1 MIRMFG
7 GLRNGVVPFAAMVLL
22 VGVLGG
28 TGAMAQGAGDLIV
41 TPTRVVLEGRDRA
54 AQVTLS
60 NQGAAAAV
68 FRISLIAM
76 DMDENGNLEEVDP
89 QAAGIATA
97 EDLIRYAPRQIQI
110 APGATQVVRLSVRKP
125 AGLEDGE
132 YRSHMFFRAVPD
144 ESAGRN
150 VADDAELEDNE
161 LRVQLIPIYGITIP
175 VIVRHGELH
184 ADVGLSGIEILEAD
198 ADRPARIAL
207 TMTREGDRS
216 AFGDVTATYTP
227 ADGGG
232 SVVVAQV
239 TRVAVYTPRDSRR
252 LVLPLRLPEGVP
264 LGQGTLRVEYRAT
277 AKAGGR
283 LLAETTVQLP

>member
-1 MIRMFG
+1 MNKIVCHFTRKTVAFVAALILANGIFG
-7 GLRNGVVPFAAMVLL
+7 QEVL
-22 VGVLGG
+22 
-28 TGAMAQGAGDLIV
+28 AQGAGDLIV

-60 NQGAAAAV
+60 NQGSTAAV

-76 DMDENGNLEEVDP
+76 DMDENGNLKEIE
-89 QAAGIATA
+89 AGTGGVKTA
-97 EDLIRYAPRQIQI
+97 EDLIRYAPRQIEI

-125 AGLEDGE
+125 AGLEEGE

-150 VADDAELEDNE
+150 VADDGQLQDNE
-161 LRVQLIPIYGITIP
+161 LRVELIPIYGITIP
-175 VIVRHGELH
+175 VIVRHGELS
-184 ADVGLSGIEILEAD
+184 ADVGLSDVQVLAAD
-198 ADRPARIAL
+198 ADRPARISL
-207 TMTREGDRS
+207 NMTRAGDSS

-227 ADGGG
+227 SGGG

-252 LVLPLRLPEGVP
+252 LVMPLRLPEGVTM
-264 LGQGTLRVEYRAT
+264 GQGTLRVEYRAT
-277 AKAGGR
+277 AKAGGH
-283 LLAETTVQLP
+283 LLAESTVQLP